1 MKINELI
8 SEQSDIDEGLGS
20 FLGKAAG
27 HAVGGVGAAWR
38 DAKQGY
44 KDAKAVWDPKDPP
57 GTYNNDPA
65 ATPPESPAPAPTAPA
80 AGGAPAPQ
88 QQAPAPTGDTGR
100 PYVAPAPAGGA
111 PAPAPAADPGA
122 IGSIMQAVDKLDPA
136 SKKQLAGELEKS
148 MAAPPP
154 AAETPPAPGATP
166 PAPGATPPADSGQDH
181 GLGKQSDGKFIT
193 PGQQFDTE
201 TGKPLAAPGS
211 TPAPAPTGQGV
222 EIDPAKAAADK
233 AAKNQADADQRNADI
248 EKTKQANAAK
258 NQQDAAIKAAADAA
272 RAKSGFQ
279 QTAAD
284 KLAIQA
290 ADKAGIREAEE
301 KKKKL
306 KKKKVVTEFKS
317 NFLGMII

>member
-8 SEQSDIDEGLGS
+8 SEQTDIDEGLGS

-27 HAVGGVGAAWR
+27 HAVGGVKAAWR

-44 KDAKAVWDPKDPP
+44 KDAKSAWDDPA
-57 GTYNNDPA
+57 GTGATDPA
-65 ATPPESPAPAPTAPA
+65 AAPAAPGTAPA
-80 AGGAPAPQ
+80 AAPAAAPAPQ
-88 QQAPAPTGDTGR
+88 GAPAPTGDTGR

-111 PAPAPAADPGA
+111 PAPAPTADPGA

-166 PAPGATPPADSGQDH
+166 PAPGATPPAPGATPPADSGQDH

-201 TGKPLAAPGS
+201 TGKPLAAPE
-211 TPAPAPTGQGV
+211 TPAPANTTPPAPAPTSTTPPADGKMTAAQQAALKAKLQGQR
-222 EIDPAKAAADK
+222 
-233 AAKNQADADQRNADI
+233 QAG
-248 EKTKQANAAK
+248 KTTATQTG
-258 NQQDAAIKAAADAA
+258 
-272 RAKSGFQ
+272 SGFKDYVGGSQ
-279 QTAAD
+279 N
-284 KLAIQA
+284 KLVTNPDGSTSMQ
-290 ADKAGIREAEE
+290 KLQRES
-301 KKKKL
+301 
-306 KKKKVVTEFKS
+306 VEFRSK
-317 NFLGMII
+317 FLGMMI

>member
-8 SEQSDIDEGLGS
+8 SEQTDIDEGLGS

-27 HAVGGVGAAWR
+27 HAVGGVKAAWK

-44 KDAKAVWDPKDPP
+44 KDAKSSWDDPAGTGVPAGTTPAAP
-57 GTYNNDPA
+57 GT
-65 ATPPESPAPAPTAPA
+65 APVA
-80 AGGAPAPQ
+80 APAPQ
-88 QQAPAPTGDTGR
+88 GAPAPTGDTGR

-148 MAAPPP
+148 IATPPP
-154 AAETPPAPGATP
+154 AAEPPPAPVATP

-211 TPAPAPTGQGV
+211 APAPTSTA
-222 EIDPAKAAADK
+222 PAAAPGATPPAGTPTPPAPGATPPADGKMTAAQQAALK
-233 AAKNQADADQRNADI
+233 AKLQGQRQAG
-248 EKTKQANAAK
+248 KTTATQTG
-258 NQQDAAIKAAADAA
+258 
-272 RAKSGFQ
+272 SGFKDYVGGSQ
-279 QTAAD
+279 N
-284 KLAIQA
+284 KLVTNPDGSTSMQ
-290 ADKAGIREAEE
+290 KLQRES
-301 KKKKL
+301 
-306 KKKKVVTEFKS
+306 VEFRS
-317 NFLGMII
+317 NFLGMMI

>member
-8 SEQSDIDEGLGS
+8 SEQTDIDEGLGS

-27 HAVGGVGAAWR
+27 HAVGGVKAAWR

-44 KDAKAVWDPKDPP
+44 KDAKSAWDDPA
-57 GTYNNDPA
+57 GTGATDPA
-65 ATPPESPAPAPTAPA
+65 AAAPA
-80 AGGAPAPQ
+80 AGTTPAAAPGTAPAP

-201 TGKPLAAPGS
+201 TGKPLAAPE
-211 TPAPAPTGQGV
+211 TPAPANTTPPAPAPTSATPPASTPPPADGKMTAAQQAALKAKLQGQR
-222 EIDPAKAAADK
+222 
-233 AAKNQADADQRNADI
+233 QAG
-248 EKTKQANAAK
+248 KTTATQTG
-258 NQQDAAIKAAADAA
+258 
-272 RAKSGFQ
+272 SGFKDYVGGSQ
-279 QTAAD
+279 N
-284 KLAIQA
+284 KLVTNPDGSTSMQ
-290 ADKAGIREAEE
+290 KLQRES
-301 KKKKL
+301 
-306 KKKKVVTEFKS
+306 VEFRS
-317 NFLGMII
+317 NFLGMMI